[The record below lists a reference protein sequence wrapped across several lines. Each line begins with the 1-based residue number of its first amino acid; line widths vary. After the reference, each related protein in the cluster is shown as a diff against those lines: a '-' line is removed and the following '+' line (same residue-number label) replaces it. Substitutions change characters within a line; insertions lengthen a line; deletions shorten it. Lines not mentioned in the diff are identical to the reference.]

1 MFPLVCFI
9 NVESTF
15 IDFKGFPP
23 FPIFWLTI
31 GYVVKL
37 PSTIIDFMHFTPTFV
52 RLKVPAAG
60 NDNLVDIFK
69 NGRTVYYLV
78 SNLRTIM

>member
-1 MFPLVCFI
+1 
-9 NVESTF
+9 VESTF
-15 IDFKGFPP
+15 IDFKGFSP

-37 PSTIIDFMHFTPTFV
+37 PSTIIDLTHFTPTFV